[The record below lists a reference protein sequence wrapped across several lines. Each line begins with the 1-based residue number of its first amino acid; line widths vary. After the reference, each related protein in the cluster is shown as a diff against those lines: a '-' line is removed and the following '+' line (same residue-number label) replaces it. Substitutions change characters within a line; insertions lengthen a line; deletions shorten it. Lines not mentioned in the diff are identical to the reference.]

1 MTHRREEKHVGY
13 SYANE
18 IEQAAKHLLELL
30 KAEGS
35 VRYSRFYD
43 GQDETREALLR
54 GMGYGPALDGTA
66 EEDYVPEC
74 PEHLM
79 DLAVAQLEQQHVLRT
94 TDLEDLLFDE
104 NNDYLIELTDEGRSR
119 LERGDKL
126 RFWDAE

>member
-1 MTHRREEKHVGY
+1 MGY

-18 IEQAAKHLLELL
+18 IEQAAKYLLQLL

-43 GQDETREALLR
+43 GLDETQEALLR
-54 GMGYGPALDGTA
+54 GMGYGSALAGTS

-79 DLAVAQLEQQHVLRT
+79 DLAVAQLERQRVVRT
-94 TDLEDLLFDE
+94 TDLEDLLADE
-104 NNDYLIELTDEGRSR
+104 NNDYLIELTDEGCSR
-119 LERGDKL
+119 LGRGDKL